1 MFEAGKTAVRLMEEF
16 VRRVTGLEEVKS
28 EMLMSLVSHISVC
41 QIVDPLM
48 TARVEFP
55 RNILE
60 RYGWRAE

>member
-1 MFEAGKTAVRLMEEF
+1 MEEF

-28 EMLMSLVSHISVC
+28 EMLMSLVSHMSVC
-41 QIVDPLM
+41 QIVNPLM

-60 RYGWRAE
+60 QYGWRAE